1 MTSLCYYT
9 VSMLLSFVFSLC
21 KDLFFGIRL
30 VVGPVLPVRMDF
42 DKLIFDRLVW
52 LSVTTL
58 EVFTAFL

>member
-1 MTSLCYYT
+1 
-9 VSMLLSFVFSLC
+9 MLLSFVFCLC

-30 VVGPVLPVRMDF
+30 VVGPVLPVMMDF
-42 DKLIFDRLVW
+42 DKLIFDRLIW